1 LCGKVRDANLQSDGR
16 AKKGLLHVSSLL
28 SMPPEAMHPTL
39 TKSQAER
46 PADQFT
52 FNVIQE
58 AVAAAADE
66 MFAVLRKT
74 AMSPIIYEVL
84 DFGAGVT
91 DPVGNLLSSGA
102 GIPGFVG
109 AIDKAVKR
117 LIELAPSADAAAG
130 DIFVTNDPYAGGV
143 THLNDVVLLMPVFA
157 GGELLAWVGNMAHW
171 NDVGGAVP
179 GSMPVNAR
187 DIHAEGLRLPLVKL
201 FVRGKLIEPVVK
213 IMTANSRLPDFLLGD
228 LWAGVASMRK
238 GAERIERLAT
248 TYGRDAFTR
257 AIRDYQDYAERQAR
271 QGLAKLPK
279 GRLALEETIDDG
291 AIWRAAIDITEDA
304 FVVDL
309 RNAPEQRQD
318 PLNTSRD
325 GAVIAAQLIFKAA
338 TAPQSVCNAGSFRPL
353 RVLTR
358 PGTIFDPREPA
369 AQGYYFEVRARL
381 TDMLWHGL
389 AKAATDRFPAGHFGS
404 ICGTVVAGRHPR
416 TGRRYTMVE
425 PQVGG
430 WGATSTRD
438 GANAQFS
445 AGHGDTF
452 NCPIEVAEARYGFAY
467 RRLALNDE
475 PGGEGRHCGGLGI
488 IKEFA
493 VGGEET
499 EMSIGYSRHR
509 QRVWGLAGGAPGT
522 TNRVEIDRHA
532 GGRETHALVSG
543 LPLAK
548 GDVVRIVTARGGGW
562 GETTAK
568 S

>member
-1 LCGKVRDANLQSDGR
+1 MSAL
-16 AKKGLLHVSSLL
+16 
-28 SMPPEAMHPTL
+28 PEPD
-39 TKSQAER
+39 R
-46 PADQFT
+46 PMTAISKARKADQFT
-52 FNVIQE
+52 LSVIQE
-58 AVAAAADE
+58 AIAAAADE

-91 DPVGNLLSSGA
+91 DSAGNLLSSGA

-117 LIELAPSADAAAG
+117 LLELVPSADISAG
-130 DIFVTNDPYAGGV
+130 DILVTNDPYAGGV

-157 GGELLAWVGNMAHW
+157 DGERLAWVGNMAHW
-171 NDVGGAVP
+171 NDVGGAVA
-179 GSMPVNAR
+179 GSMPVDAR
-187 DIHAEGLRLPLVKL
+187 DIHAEGLRLPAVKL
-201 FVRGKLIEPVVK
+201 FAAGKLIDPVLK

-228 LWAGVASMRK
+228 LWAAVASVRK
-238 GAERIERLAT
+238 GAERIERLAAA
-248 TYGRDAFTR
+248 YGRDAFGR
-257 AIRDYQDYAERQAR
+257 AIADYQDYAERQAR

-279 GRLALEETIDDG
+279 GPIALRETMDDG
-291 AIWRAAIDITEDA
+291 TAWRAAIDITDDA

-309 RNAPEQRQD
+309 RDAPDQRKD

-338 TAPQSVCNAGSFRPL
+338 TAPESVCNAGSFRPL

-358 PGTIFDPREPA
+358 PGTIFDPHEPA

-389 AKAATDRFPAGHFGS
+389 AKAAPDRFPAGHFGS
-404 ICGTVVAGRHPR
+404 ICGTVIAGRHPR

-425 PQVGG
+425 PQAGG
-430 WGATSTRD
+430 WGATSARD
-438 GANAQFS
+438 GVNAQFS

-452 NCPIEVAEARYGFAY
+452 NCPVEVAEARYGFAY

-475 PGGEGRHCGGLGI
+475 PGGAGRRSGGLGVV
-488 IKEFA
+488 KEFA
-493 VGGEET
+493 ISGEET

-509 QRVWGLAGGAPGT
+509 QKVWGLAGGEPGT
-522 TNRVEIDRHA
+522 TNRVEIDR
-532 GGRETHALVSG
+532 GEGTRETHALVSG

-548 GDVVRIVTARGGGW
+548 GDIVRIVTARGGGW
-562 GETTAK
+562 GDLAERGA
-568 S
+568 SGP

>member
-1 LCGKVRDANLQSDGR
+1 MEDARGGSARTLGKSPAQRS
-16 AKKGLLHVSSLL
+16 
-28 SMPPEAMHPTL
+28 
-39 TKSQAER
+39 
-46 PADQFT
+46 ADQFT
-52 FNVIQE
+52 FSVIQE
-58 AVAAAADE
+58 AIAAAADE

-91 DPVGNLLSSGA
+91 DSAGNLLSSGA

-117 LIELAPSADAAAG
+117 LIELTRSVDITAG

-157 GGELLAWVGNMAHW
+157 GGQLLAWVGNMAHW

-179 GSMPVNAR
+179 GSMPVDAR
-187 DIHAEGLRLPLVKL
+187 DIHAEGLRLPAIKL
-201 FVRGKLIEPVVK
+201 FAGGKLIEPVVK

-228 LWAGVASMRK
+228 LWAGVASLRK
-238 GAERIERLAT
+238 GAERIERLAM
-248 TYGRDAFTR
+248 TYGREAFVT
-257 AIRDYQDYAERQAR
+257 ALGDYQDYAERQAR
-271 QGLAKLPK
+271 QGLAKLPH
-279 GRLALEETIDDG
+279 GRLALKETMDDG
-291 AIWRAAIDITEDA
+291 AVWRAAIDITEDV

-309 RNAPEQRQD
+309 RDAPEQRKD

-353 RVLTR
+353 MVLTR
-358 PGTIFDPREPA
+358 HGSIFDPREPA

-381 TDMLWHGL
+381 VDMLWHGL
-389 AKAATDRFPAGHFGS
+389 AEAAPDCFPAGHFGS

-425 PQVGG
+425 PQQGG

-438 GANAQFS
+438 GVNAQFS

-452 NCPIEVAEARYGFAY
+452 NCPVEVAEARYGFAY
-467 RRLALNDE
+467 RKLALSDE
-475 PGGEGRHCGGLGI
+475 PGGQGRHCGGFGLVR
-488 IKEFA
+488 EFA
-493 VGGEET
+493 IGGEQT
-499 EMSIGYSRHR
+499 EMSIGYSRYR
-509 QRVWGLAGGAPGT
+509 QRVWGLAGGGPGT
-522 TNRVEIDRHA
+522 TNRVEIERRD
-532 GGRETHALVSG
+532 GGREEHALVSG

-548 GDVVRIVTARGGGW
+548 DDVVRIVTARGGGW
-562 GETTAK
+562 GGPPRSQPGGEACA
-568 S
+568 

>member
-1 LCGKVRDANLQSDGR
+1 MPTETVRS
-16 AKKGLLHVSSLL
+16 
-28 SMPPEAMHPTL
+28 TL
-39 TKSQAER
+39 TKSPTQR
-46 PADQFT
+46 SADQFT
-52 FNVIQE
+52 FSVIQE
-58 AVAAAADE
+58 AIAAAADE

-91 DPVGNLLSSGA
+91 DSTGNLLSSGA
-102 GIPGFVG
+102 GIPGFIG

-117 LIELAPSADAAAG
+117 LIELAPSAEVTAG

-171 NDVGGAVP
+171 NDVGGGVP
-179 GSMPVNAR
+179 GSMPVDAR
-187 DIHAEGLRLPLVKL
+187 DIHAEGLRLPAIKL
-201 FVRGKLIEPVVK
+201 FAAGKLIEPVVK

-228 LWAGVASMRK
+228 LWAGVASLRK
-238 GAERIERLAT
+238 GAERIEKLAAI
-248 TYGRDAFTR
+248 YGRDAF
-257 AIRDYQDYAERQAR
+257 AQAVADYQDYAERQAR
-271 QGLAKLPK
+271 QGLMKLPK
-279 GRLALEETIDDG
+279 GRLALKETMDDG
-291 AIWRAAIDITEDA
+291 AIWRAAIEITEDA

-309 RNAPEQRQD
+309 RDAPEQRRD

-338 TAPQSVCNAGSFRPL
+338 TAPESVCNAGSFRPL

-381 TDMLWHGL
+381 TDMLWRGL
-389 AKAATDRFPAGHFGS
+389 AEAVPNRFPAGHFGS
-404 ICGTVVAGRHPR
+404 ICGTVIAGRHPR

-438 GANAQFS
+438 GVNAQFS
-445 AGHGDTF
+445 AAHGDTF
-452 NCPIEVAEARYGFAY
+452 NCPVEVAEARYGFAY

-475 PGGEGRHCGGLGI
+475 PGGRGRHSGGLGV

-493 VGGEET
+493 IGDGET
-499 EMSIGYSRHR
+499 ELSIGYSRHR

-522 TNRVEIDRHA
+522 TNRVEIERHE
-532 GGRETHALVSG
+532 GERETHALVSG

-548 GDVVRIVTARGGGW
+548 GDIVRIVTARGGGW
-562 GETTAK
+562 GEAAL
-568 S
+568 SL

>member
-1 LCGKVRDANLQSDGR
+1 ML
-16 AKKGLLHVSSLL
+16 
-28 SMPPEAMHPTL
+28 PTL
-39 TKSQAER
+39 GKSPTQKS
-46 PADQFT
+46 ADQFT
-52 FNVIQE
+52 FSVIQE
-58 AVAAAADE
+58 AIAAAADE
-66 MFAVLRKT
+66 MFAFLRKT

-91 DPVGNLLSSGA
+91 DANGNLLSSGA
-102 GIPGFVG
+102 GIPGFIG

-117 LIELAPSADAAAG
+117 LIELVPSADVAAG

-143 THLNDVVLLMPVFA
+143 THLNDVVLLMPAFVS
-157 GGELLAWVGNMAHW
+157 GKLLAWVGNMAHW

-179 GSMPVNAR
+179 GSMPVDAR
-187 DIHAEGLRLPLVKL
+187 DIHGEGLRLPLVKL
-201 FVRGKLIEPVVK
+201 FARGKLIEPVLK

-228 LWAGVASMRK
+228 LWAGVASVRK
-238 GAERIERLAT
+238 GAERIEKLAA
-248 TYGRDAFTR
+248 TYGRGAFMT
-257 AIRDYQDYAERQAR
+257 ALNDYQDYAERQAR

-279 GRLALEETIDDG
+279 GRLELKETMDDG
-291 AIWRAAIDITEDA
+291 AIWRAAIEVTEDA

-338 TAPQSVCNAGSFRPL
+338 TAPGSVCNAGSFRPL
-353 RVLTR
+353 RVLTA

-381 TDMLWHGL
+381 TDMLWRGL
-389 AKAATDRFPAGHFGS
+389 AEAAPDRFPAGHFGS
-404 ICGTVVAGRHPR
+404 ICGTVIAGRHPG

-425 PQVGG
+425 PQLGG
-430 WGATSTRD
+430 WGATATRD
-438 GANAQFS
+438 GVNAQFS
-445 AGHGDTF
+445 AAHGDTF
-452 NCPIEVAEARYGFAY
+452 NCPVEVAEARYGFAY
-467 RRLALNDE
+467 RRLGLNDE
-475 PGGEGRHCGGLGI
+475 PGGEGRHRGGLGL
-488 IKEFA
+488 IKEFEIR
-493 VGGEET
+493 GGET

-509 QRVWGLAGGAPGT
+509 QRVWGLAGGRPGT
-522 TNRVEIDRHA
+522 TNRVEIERSD

-562 GETTAK
+562 GEPAHRSATD
-568 S
+568 

>member
-1 LCGKVRDANLQSDGR
+1 MR
-16 AKKGLLHVSSLL
+16 
-28 SMPPEAMHPTL
+28 PTL
-39 TKSQAER
+39 RKSPAGR
-46 PADQFT
+46 PADQIT
-52 FNVIQE
+52 FSVIQQ
-58 AVAAAADE
+58 AIAAAADE

-74 AMSPIIYEVL
+74 AMSPVIYEVL
-84 DFGAGVT
+84 DFGAGVADST
-91 DPVGNLLSSGA
+91 GNLLSSGA

-117 LIELAPSADAAAG
+117 LIELAPSADVTAG

-157 GGELLAWVGNMAHW
+157 SGELLAWVGNMAHW

-179 GSMPVNAR
+179 GSMPVDAR
-187 DIHAEGLRLPLVKL
+187 DIYSEGLRLPAIKL
-201 FVRGKLIEPVVK
+201 FARGKLIEPVVK

-228 LWAGVASMRK
+228 LWAGVASARK

-248 TYGRDAFTR
+248 TYGRDAFTT
-257 AIRDYQDYAERQAR
+257 ALGDYQDYAERQAR
-271 QGLAKLPK
+271 EGLAKLPK
-279 GRLALEETIDDG
+279 GRLALKETMDDG

-309 RNAPEQRQD
+309 RDAPEQRQD

-338 TAPQSVCNAGSFRPL
+338 TAPESVCNAGSFRPL

-381 TDMLWHGL
+381 TDMLWRGL
-389 AKAATDRFPAGHFGS
+389 AEAAPDRFPAGHFGS

-425 PQVGG
+425 PQLGG
-430 WGATSTRD
+430 WGATSRRD
-438 GANAQFS
+438 GVNAQFS

-452 NCPIEVAEARYGFAY
+452 NCPVEVAEARYGFAY

-475 PGGEGRHCGGLGI
+475 PGGEGRHCGGLGL
-488 IKEFA
+488 IKEFEIR
-493 VGGEET
+493 GGET

-522 TNRVEIDRHA
+522 TNRVEIDRHD

-543 LPLAK
+543 LQLAK
-548 GDVVRIVTARGGGW
+548 GDVVRIITARGGGW
-562 GETTAK
+562 GEATQRP
-568 S
+568 

>member
-1 LCGKVRDANLQSDGR
+1 MR
-16 AKKGLLHVSSLL
+16 
-28 SMPPEAMHPTL
+28 PTL
-39 TKSQAER
+39 GKSTDQKS
-46 PADQFT
+46 ADQFT
-52 FNVIQE
+52 FSVIQE
-58 AVAAAADE
+58 AIAADADE

-91 DPVGNLLSSGA
+91 DSNGNLLSSGA
-102 GIPGFVG
+102 GIPGFIG
-109 AIDKAVKR
+109 AIEKSVKR
-117 LIELAPSADAAAG
+117 LIELTPSADVMAG

-143 THLNDVVLLMPVFA
+143 THLNDVVLLMPVFM

-171 NDVGGAVP
+171 NDVGSAVP
-179 GSMPVNAR
+179 GSMPIDAR

-201 FVRGKLIEPVVK
+201 FARGQLIEPVLK

-228 LWAGVASMRK
+228 LWAGVASVRK
-238 GAERIERLAT
+238 GAERIEKLAA
-248 TYGRDAFTR
+248 TYGRSAFLT
-257 AIRDYQDYAERQAR
+257 ALSDYQDYAERQAR

-279 GRLALEETIDDG
+279 GRLELKETMDDG
-291 AIWRAAIDITEDA
+291 AIWRAAIEVTEDA

-338 TAPQSVCNAGSFRPL
+338 TAPGSVCNAGSFRPL
-353 RVLTR
+353 RVLTT

-381 TDMLWHGL
+381 TDMLWRGL
-389 AKAATDRFPAGHFGS
+389 AEAAPERFPAGHIGS
-404 ICGTVVAGRHPR
+404 ICGTVVAGRHPG

-425 PQVGG
+425 PQLGG
-430 WGATSTRD
+430 WGATASRD
-438 GANAQFS
+438 GVNAQFS

-452 NCPIEVAEARYGFAY
+452 NCPVEVAEARYGFAY

-475 PGGEGRHCGGLGI
+475 PGGEGRRRGGLGL

-493 VGGEET
+493 IRGEET

-509 QRVWGLAGGAPGT
+509 QRLWGLAGGGPGT
-522 TNRVEIDRHA
+522 TNRVEIERRD
-532 GGRETHALVSG
+532 GGRETHALASG

-562 GETTAK
+562 GKAEQ

>member
-1 LCGKVRDANLQSDGR
+1 
-16 AKKGLLHVSSLL
+16 
-28 SMPPEAMHPTL
+28 MPTEALRPTL
-39 TKSQAER
+39 R
-46 PADQFT
+46 PDQRSADQFT

-58 AVAAAADE
+58 AIAAAAGE

-91 DPVGNLLSSGA
+91 DSTGNLLSSGA

-117 LIELAPSADAAAG
+117 LIELVPSADVTAG

-157 GGELLAWVGNMAHW
+157 GGELIAWVGNMAHW

-179 GSMPVNAR
+179 GSMPVDAQ
-187 DIHAEGLRLPLVKL
+187 DIHAEGLRLPLIKL
-201 FVRGKLIEPVVK
+201 FAHGKLIEPVVK

-228 LWAGVASMRK
+228 LWAGVASVRK

-248 TYGRDAFTR
+248 TYGRDAFII
-257 AIRDYQDYAERQAR
+257 ALGDYQDYAERQAR

-279 GRLALEETIDDG
+279 GRLAFKETMDDG
-291 AIWRAAIDITEDA
+291 AIWQATIDITEDA

-309 RNAPEQRQD
+309 RDAPEQRLD
-318 PLNTSRD
+318 PLNMSRD

-338 TAPQSVCNAGSFRPL
+338 TAPESVCNAGSFQPL

-381 TDMLWHGL
+381 TDMLWRGL
-389 AKAATDRFPAGHFGS
+389 AEAAPDQFPAGHFGS
-404 ICGTVVAGRHPR
+404 ICGTVVAGRHPG

-425 PQVGG
+425 PQLGG
-430 WGATSTRD
+430 WGATSRRD
-438 GANAQFS
+438 GVNAQFS
-445 AGHGDTF
+445 AAHGDTF

-475 PGGEGRHCGGLGI
+475 PGGEGRHCGGLGL
-488 IKEFA
+488 IKEFEIR
-493 VGGEET
+493 GGET

-522 TNRVEIDRHA
+522 TNRVEIDRRD

-543 LPLAK
+543 LPLAE

-562 GETTAK
+562 GEAAQR

>member
-1 LCGKVRDANLQSDGR
+1 
-16 AKKGLLHVSSLL
+16 
-28 SMPPEAMHPTL
+28 MPEEAQRPTL
-39 TKSQAER
+39 RKPPARRS
-46 PADQFT
+46 ADQFT
-52 FNVIQE
+52 FSVIQE
-58 AVAAAADE
+58 AIAAAADE

-91 DPVGNLLSSGA
+91 DSIGNLLSSGA

-109 AIDKAVKR
+109 ALDKAVKR
-117 LIELAPSADAAAG
+117 LIELVPPCEVTAG

-143 THLNDVVLLMPVFA
+143 THLNDVALLMPVFA
-157 GGELLAWVGNMAHW
+157 EGERIAWVGNMAHW
-171 NDVGGAVP
+171 NDVGGTVP
-179 GSMPVNAR
+179 GSMPVGAR
-187 DIHAEGLRLPLVKL
+187 DIHAEGLRLPAIKL
-201 FVRGKLIEPVVK
+201 FARGKVIEPVLK
-213 IMTANSRLPDFLLGD
+213 IITANSRLPDFLLGD
-228 LWAGVASMRK
+228 LWAAVASVRK
-238 GAERIERLAT
+238 GAERIERLVA
-248 TYGRDAFTR
+248 TYGWDAFER
-257 AIRDYQDYAERQAR
+257 AIADYQDYAEHEAR

-279 GRLALEETIDDG
+279 GRLALKEMMDDG
-291 AIWRAAIDITEDA
+291 TIWTATIDITEDA

-309 RNAPEQRQD
+309 RDAPEQRQD

-338 TAPQSVCNAGSFRPL
+338 TAAQSVCNAGSFRPL

-381 TDMLWHGL
+381 TDMLWRGL
-389 AKAATDRFPAGHFGS
+389 AEAAPDCFPAGHFGS

-425 PQVGG
+425 PQMGG
-430 WGATSTRD
+430 WGATSTRE
-438 GANAQFS
+438 GVNAQFS
-445 AGHGDTF
+445 SSHGDTF
-452 NCPIEVAEARYGFAY
+452 NCPVEIAEARYGFHY
-467 RRLALNDE
+467 RRLSLNDE
-475 PGGEGRHCGGLGI
+475 PGGQGRHRGGYGLV
-488 IKEFA
+488 KEFA
-493 VGGEET
+493 IGGEET

-522 TNRVEIDRHA
+522 TNRVEIDRRD
-532 GGRETHALVSG
+532 GGRETHALISG
-543 LPLAK
+543 LALAR

-562 GETTAK
+562 GET